1 MRIKD
6 EEDSDIGCKAYDA
19 AELINEIL
27 DQALVEDK
35 WNEREKITLR
45 CENRNTIN
53 PSIIDSK
60 RCRNRRRDIWYEKQS
75 EE

>member
-35 WNEREKITLR
+35 
-45 CENRNTIN
+45 
-53 PSIIDSK
+53 
-60 RCRNRRRDIWYEKQS
+60 
-75 EE
+75 

>member
-6 EEDSDIGCKAYDA
+6 EEDSDIGCKAYDD

-35 WNEREKITLR
+35 
-45 CENRNTIN
+45 
-53 PSIIDSK
+53 
-60 RCRNRRRDIWYEKQS
+60 
-75 EE
+75 